1 MEASQV
7 SFLFPVTIG
16 LHQRLTLNSY
26 LVTPVMY
33 EITKLIQEEV
43 SWCFYFYFYFFIVL
57 MDKIWRRINTKLE
70 IWRETIK
77 FRSFRFCFWES
88 FNLWLSLLMIVF
100 YYQTKTLVNFLCRQ
114 GLNLIYLIQLLET
127 LPVEL
132 IGIH

>member
-88 FNLWLSLLMIVF
+88 FNLWRPLLMIIL
-100 YYQTKTLVNFLCRQ
+100 YCQTKTPVSFCV
-114 GLNLIYLIQLLET
+114 GEDWIPYLLFNHQRLYQLS
-127 LPVEL
+127 
-132 IGIH
+132 

>member
-1 MEASQV
+1 M

-57 MDKIWRRINTKLE
+57 MDKI
-70 IWRETIK
+70 
-77 FRSFRFCFWES
+77 
-88 FNLWLSLLMIVF
+88 
-100 YYQTKTLVNFLCRQ
+100 
-114 GLNLIYLIQLLET
+114 
-127 LPVEL
+127 
-132 IGIH
+132 